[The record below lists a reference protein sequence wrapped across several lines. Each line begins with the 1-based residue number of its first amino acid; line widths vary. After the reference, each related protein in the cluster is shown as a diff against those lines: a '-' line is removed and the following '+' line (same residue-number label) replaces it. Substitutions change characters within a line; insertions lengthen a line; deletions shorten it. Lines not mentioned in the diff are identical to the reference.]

1 MKALVLY
8 THNLENKGI
17 TLIALVI
24 TIIILLIL
32 AGITISQLIGSGLFG
47 KAEVA
52 KQRTRYATAKEIID
66 LKLMEIQTDCI
77 SKGEEY
83 NIVKIA
89 EEMEKAENIEI
100 EKYYNKETATI
111 KEGVEKNLTNLEGIV
126 VSVKEYSEYK
136 FLIGKECQIKGVLE
150 GEVTDTTSEKDFIDI
165 EKFEEN
171 TFGDKVATDNIEYSY
186 EKKKIE
192 GTDKYQII
200 ITIKDNKNGI
210 NKIEYP
216 NGEILECN
224 GKNEVGIDYTIE
236 KEVEYKFKVISSN
249 GYEKEIIIY
258 EEEET
263 LVLLT
268 YTISDN
274 KDSNNL
280 KTELRFYNKRGIQKI
295 EKRDGTVINA
305 KGEKELKIDYIA
317 KLNTEETFKVKLN
330 DNTEVESKLNI
341 KEEEYE
347 FTNLKVDYK
356 DKQETDKTYY
366 KIGENGEWY
375 RYTEVIKLDMAAIE
389 KVMDTTG
396 NQGKT
401 IIHIKKENAEG
412 NAITVD
418 KEIEIKSTAYN
429 VLSNIRYKG
438 ENVDEYITSN
448 KGPNEF
454 GPDLSSDNYLI
465 HELGYGHV
473 TGSGSYSAIFK
484 LNYSNLG
491 IKTAN
496 KLKVSFNHC
505 IWSSNDW
512 IQSTAKVYYTDGST
526 SDEKASEI
534 EFYENWSVLNYTENR
549 SSVILDLEESKTV
562 DYIEMKIN
570 GYDSRGGEFFGVI
583 RDIVFLGVS
592 K

>member
-1 MKALVLY
+1 
-8 THNLENKGI
+8 
-17 TLIALVI
+17 
-24 TIIILLIL
+24 
-32 AGITISQLIGSGLFG
+32 
-47 KAEVA
+47 
-52 KQRTRYATAKEIID
+52 
-66 LKLMEIQTDCI
+66 
-77 SKGEEY
+77 
-83 NIVKIA
+83 
-89 EEMEKAENIEI
+89 MEKAKNIEI

-111 KEGVEKNLTNLEGIV
+111 KEGIEKNITNLEGIV

-236 KEVEYKFKVISSN
+236 KEVEYKFKVTSSN

-268 YTISDN
+268 YTINDN

-295 EKRDGTVINA
+295 EKPDGAVINA

-356 DKQETDKTYY
+356 DKEETDKTYY

-412 NAITVD
+412 KVITVD

-438 ENVDEYITSN
+438 ESSDKYFTSTI
-448 KGPNEF
+448 GANEF
-454 GPDLSSDNYLI
+454 IQQYIGDNYLI
-465 HELGYGHV
+465 NDFGYGHWS
-473 TGSGSYSAIFK
+473 GSGSYGAIYK
-484 LNYSNLG
+484 LDYQKLQLKS
-491 IKTAN
+491 AN
-496 KLKVSFNHC
+496 KLKVTFNHHVDYGKD
-505 IWSSNDW
+505 SVTTSV
-512 IQSTAKVYYTDGST
+512 KVYYTDGTT
-526 SDEKASEI
+526 SEEKVSEF
-534 EFYENWSVLNYTENR
+534 EFYDEWST
-549 SSVILDLEESKTV
+549 
-562 DYIEMKIN
+562 
-570 GYDSRGGEFFGVI
+570 I
-583 RDIVFLGVS
+583 RIYKL
-592 K
+592 